1 MECEAGGELML
12 NGTHRIDFDYGRD
25 VVMDV
30 WHRMAAHPTAC
41 DSKPSTGRTIYID
54 EQVWY
59 SIGGGFVRQGDAD
72 DLMIGIHEKPP
83 AGTAF
88 ADQTDDSSTDIDMD
102 MPYPFTTCDELISLC
117 DEHHMSVAD
126 VVWANETAMRSAV
139 QVRSDLDTVWHVMRR
154 CVQHGCNTNQ
164 TVLPAALTCPA
175 GRQKCMQ
182 GSHPTATCSNGT
194 TGAPTPYSNHRTPH
208 GSTCSHWRF
217 PRRTRQ
223 ADASSPR
230 YQRCGWR
237 HSGGAP
243 LLLAFRGSC
252 G

>member
-1 MECEAGGELML
+1 MYGTAWRPIP
-12 NGTHRIDFDYGRD
+12 NGMRFQAFDRQNNL
-25 VVMDV
+25 
-30 WHRMAAHPTAC
+30 
-41 DSKPSTGRTIYID
+41 ID

-139 QVRSDLDTVWHVMRR
+139 QVRSDLDNVWHVMRR
-154 CVQHGCNTNQ
+154 CVQHGCNTSQ
-164 TVLPAALTCPA
+164 TVLPGGLDVTPQGAKNVCKARIQQRRAQT
-175 GRQKCMQ
+175 GRQ
-182 GSHPTATCSNGT
+182 AL
-194 TGAPTPYSNHRTPH
+194 
-208 GSTCSHWRF
+208 
-217 PRRTRQ
+217 RRCTRIIGRRMGRPVRIGGFRGERGQ

-230 YQRCGWR
+230 LPTVRLASFRRCSTIIGISWIMR
-237 HSGGAP
+237 M
-243 LLLAFRGSC
+243 RMVW
-252 G
+252 